1 MSEQAAQDR
10 ASIEQ
15 RLKLMLAEAS
25 PLRAEDIDG
34 SLKLVELGMSSLQL
48 QLLAAQVEAAFDI
61 RFGDEELGEIETFAQ
76 LVDSVERHRGQ
87 DQPR

>member
-1 MSEQAAQDR
+1 MSEHASQDR

-61 RFGDEELGEIETFAQ
+61 RFGDEELGEIETFEQ
-76 LVDSVERHRGQ
+76 LVDSVDRHRRQG
-87 DQPR
+87 QPR